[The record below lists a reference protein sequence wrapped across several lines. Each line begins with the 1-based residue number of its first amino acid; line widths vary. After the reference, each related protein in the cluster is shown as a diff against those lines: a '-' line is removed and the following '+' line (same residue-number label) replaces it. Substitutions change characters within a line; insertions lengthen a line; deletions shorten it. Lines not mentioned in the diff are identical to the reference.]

1 MQQHWKF
8 LEIQNGLK
16 EEIFEE
22 LKQFNLSNSGQYK
35 AGNSI
40 CAQGS

>member
-1 MQQHWKF
+1 MFLYKLKKNGQQPHILMQQHWKF

-22 LKQFNLSNSGQYK
+22 LKQF
-35 AGNSI
+35 I
-40 CAQGS
+40 